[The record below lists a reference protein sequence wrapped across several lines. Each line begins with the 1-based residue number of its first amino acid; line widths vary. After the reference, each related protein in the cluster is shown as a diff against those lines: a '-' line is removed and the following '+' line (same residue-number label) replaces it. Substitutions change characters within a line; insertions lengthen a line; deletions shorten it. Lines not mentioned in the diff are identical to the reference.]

1 MMSNTQTPAPSNP
14 APAARPN
21 EQGTVTVQG
30 FLRIQ
35 DPNTGRI
42 ILETRA

>member
-1 MMSNTQTPAPSNP
+1 MMSQTPTPQPNAPI
-14 APAARPN
+14 APARPN

-30 FLRIQ
+30 FLRIR
-35 DPNTGRI
+35 DPNTDRV